1 MSLFFHLG
9 CNWDVKADR
18 VSQHQVKWAWF
29 SFSILHK
36 RTASSF
42 SVISRRIMEDK
53 SDTTSPEAVW
63 THWADSVCV
72 CVCFSLVVSGS
83 LDRVCRY
90 TATDMQPCAAVEDAH
105 MIKIPEQR
113 YNIPLHR
120 HFHRHGNSRNL
131 WRDTTRNCLR
141 MIRLSLRSSY
151 YRWMDLHG
159 HWEIPNCDC
168 PSHYTGGRDEE
179 VWGPALFIRV

>member
-1 MSLFFHLG
+1 MWRQIESANIKSNEHDFLFPFCINKLLPLSVLSAGESWRTNRTQHHL
-9 CNWDVKADR
+9 K
-18 VSQHQVKWAWF
+18 QYEL
-29 SFSILHK
+29 I
-36 RTASSF
+36 
-42 SVISRRIMEDK
+42 E
-53 SDTTSPEAVW
+53 W
-63 THWADSVCV
+63 TV

-120 HFHRHGNSRNL
+120 HFHRHGNSRIL

-168 PSHYTGGRDEE
+168 PSHYTGGGDEE